1 MPVIISFNI
10 ILNIILSVCMQDY
23 VPVLTV
29 YEPNFFIFV
38 IVCKCNKLVTN
49 FTPYLKKR
57 KNAYG
62 CN

>member
-1 MPVIISFNI
+1 
-10 ILNIILSVCMQDY
+10 MQDY

-29 YEPNFFIFV
+29 HEPNFFIFV